1 LNLFLEGVSVPKTIV
16 LADDSKTFLMYM
28 GLLLKRLGFGL
39 LTSRNG
45 QEALRLIKS
54 NPVDLV
60 MLNVYMPTLDGVAA
74 LRLIKSDNS
83 ICRLPVIMVS
93 TDESPETIK
102 ECQDLGCIAF
112 LPKPVKVDQLHAAI
126 QKSFFLQGGHCR
138 RHIRASCSKKIMV
151 ECQGNQRHYYT
162 ETFSEGGVYVRTENP
177 LPVGSD
183 AVVSVDFDDGK
194 RRYKGKVIYVKKEV
208 GDFSTLSPGM
218 AIQFMELSTQDNLEL
233 NSFMKGLVAGD
244 ILDEQGDDKFLEP

>member
-1 LNLFLEGVSVPKTIV
+1 VRKTIV

-28 GLLLKRLGFGL
+28 GLLLKRLGFDL

-60 MLNVYMPTLDGVAA
+60 MLNVYMPTLDGIAT
-74 LRLIKSDNS
+74 LRLIKSDNG
-83 ICRLPVIMVS
+83 IADLPVIMVS
-93 TDESPETIK
+93 ADTSPETIK
-102 ECQDLGCIAF
+102 ACQDLGCIDF
-112 LPKPVKVDQLHAAI
+112 LPKPIKVDQLHEAI
-126 QKSFFLQGGHCR
+126 QKSFFLQGGHYR
-138 RHIRASCSKKIMV
+138 KHIRASCIRKITV
-151 ECQGNQRHYYT
+151 EFRGDRLQYYT

-183 AVVSVDFDDGK
+183 VAMTLVLDDGER

-218 AIQFMELSTQDNLEL
+218 AIQFTELSTHDNLKL
-233 NSFMKGLVAGD
+233 KSFMKGLIAGD
-244 ILDEQGDDKFLEP
+244 ILGEQGDYTYLEP